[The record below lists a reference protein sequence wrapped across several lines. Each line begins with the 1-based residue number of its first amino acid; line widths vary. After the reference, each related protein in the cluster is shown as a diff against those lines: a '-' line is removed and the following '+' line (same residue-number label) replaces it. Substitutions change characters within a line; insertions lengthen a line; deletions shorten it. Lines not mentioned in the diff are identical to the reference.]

1 MADLRDVAESI
12 LEHRGGRSGTMELH
26 KLATLAQ
33 GFHIRY
39 EKSRLFEDTIFP
51 GNHGPQIPAMFSIAD
66 GPVAE
71 EGLGDTSRLTDEER
85 ATVESTVDQYGMFN
99 GLKLADIII
108 DLGIMDTIDLD
119 RIRGEQ

>member
-1 MADLRDVAESI
+1 
-12 LEHRGGRSGTMELH
+12 
-26 KLATLAQ
+26 
-33 GFHIRY
+33 
-39 EKSRLFEDTIFP
+39 
-51 GNHGPQIPAMFSIAD
+51 MFSIAD

-71 EGLGDTSRLTDEER
+71 EGLGDTSQLADEER